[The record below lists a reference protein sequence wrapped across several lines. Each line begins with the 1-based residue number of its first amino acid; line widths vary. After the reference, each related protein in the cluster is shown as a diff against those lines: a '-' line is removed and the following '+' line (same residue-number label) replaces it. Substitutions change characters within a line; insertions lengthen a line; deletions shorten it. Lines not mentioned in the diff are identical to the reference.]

1 MPPLSLQ
8 AHIANLPASPVA
20 ITVDPRGFKAALQ
33 SFIQFLIA
41 HRIQATLWLKLPKDD
56 AWWQDIWQYGQLAA
70 GCTIYSLGEHTGKPP
85 STLAASLRPIAIDQ
99 TAELKREYLCMA
111 VCDQFVGLL
120 LAARVASVSA
130 SNTSNKRTLQ
140 LYGSTSL
147 SVAAALSN
155 GVKTVIESSLS
166 KVQDARNLD
175 LSDEK
180 AIPAAAALSQWDR
193 MFPKALWTQAFLPLS
208 EAFLAWQMQSQEDLR
223 SQINEYHAR
232 HKAADKPATQTID
245 ANFLRQAREEL
256 QSPLT
261 TIKTALT
268 LLESPTLKLI
278 QRQRYMEIITTQ
290 CDHQKNLIS
299 SIVELLQ
306 IQTTQSKQPQPIELG
321 DLLPGI
327 VSTYQPIAS
336 ERGIILAYTVPEQ
349 IKTVLGLE
357 AELKQVVIH
366 LIKNAIHRTAHRRAQ
381 GGQVWVSAALE
392 GDRFVAL
399 TVRDSG
405 SPIPPG
411 EINQL
416 FGAFYA
422 SAESRSATLELALVK
437 PLVQKMQGKV
447 IVESLPDQNTCFKV
461 LLPVQSFGQSSGTAQ
476 ATNSQA
482 IDSYAVAGT
491 NQSPDAGRVSK
502 GRLEENTDKDRTV
515 RHLPTGRQ
523 SPLYVS

>member
-70 GCTIYSLGEHTGKPP
+70 GCTIYSLGEQTGKPP

-111 VCDQFVGLL
+111 VCDQFVGSL

-130 SNTSNKRTLQ
+130 SNKRTLQ

-155 GVKTVIESSLS
+155 GVKAVIESSLPD
-166 KVQDARNLD
+166 KVQDAGNLD
-175 LSDEK
+175 LSDDK
-180 AIPAAAALSQWDR
+180 AIPAAAALSQWGR
-193 MFPKALWTQAFLPLS
+193 MFPKTLWAQDFLPLS

-223 SQINEYHAR
+223 LQINEHR
-232 HKAADKPATQTID
+232 TNHKATEDKPATQTID
-245 ANFLRQAREEL
+245 ANFLRQAKEEL

-278 QRQRYMEIITTQ
+278 QRQRYMEMITTQ
-290 CDHQKNLIS
+290 CDRQKNLIS

-306 IQTTQSKQPQPIELG
+306 IQTTQSKQPQPIELSE
-321 DLLPGI
+321 LLPGI
-327 VSTYQPIAS
+327 VSTYEPIAS
-336 ERGIILAYTVPEQ
+336 ERGIVLAYTVPEQ

-366 LIKNAIHRTAHRRAQ
+366 LIKNAIHRTAHRKAQ
-381 GGQVWVSAALE
+381 GGRVWVSAALE

-411 EINQL
+411 EIDQL
-416 FGAFYA
+416 FGAFYS

-476 ATNSQA
+476 ATDSQA
-482 IDSYAVAGT
+482 IDSYAAPGT
-491 NQSPDAGRVSK
+491 SQLPHVDRVSK